1 MMMYQFDLLI
11 YHMIYTSLQP
21 AIISNICSATQQL
34 NTLEMYTVF
43 QKEDTKLKS

>member
-1 MMMYQFDLLI
+1 
-11 YHMIYTSLQP
+11 MIYTSLQP